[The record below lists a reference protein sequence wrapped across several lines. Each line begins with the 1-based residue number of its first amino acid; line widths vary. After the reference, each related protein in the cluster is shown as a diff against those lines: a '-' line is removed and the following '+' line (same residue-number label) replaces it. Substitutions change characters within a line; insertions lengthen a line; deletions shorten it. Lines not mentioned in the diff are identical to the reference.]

1 MVDLEYLK
9 RNVFPGESGGDYNA
23 LFGYANRPGGQFAG
37 VNLTD
42 MTVDQAL
49 AFADPSGPYAQSVK
63 GQIGRVATPM
73 GAYQIVGRTLRG
85 AKQGLGLT
93 GSERMTPELQDQL
106 GMWIYQNQGP
116 QAWEAWGRGGGG
128 GNITTSTKGGSGMV
142 GLLDMQ
148 ESEPQTFGQRLK
160 GSFKSGDLMD
170 RLALAFN
177 SMRMNPD
184 QGIAQLVSERQQGRA
199 AERTANRTAQWL
211 ASIGRGDLAQAMMSG
226 ALDPKAAAQIAMT
239 PPEQQG
245 QVGQVVDAA
254 VLRQQF
260 PGAQI
265 EDGLY
270 NAKPDGTITKVGGG
284 GTTVNVGG
292 SAQSELSKKTDA
304 EEATAL
310 GVILKAAPKAA
321 AVTADLDLLTEVL
334 QYAPQDPIS
343 GRISQLFPGV
353 SSAGAA
359 AQSII
364 KRVAPSLRVEGSG
377 STSDIEYKGMLES
390 LPSLVN
396 YPEANTAIAGMM
408 RAKAQLDVERGNIVR
423 QWQNSDRSPEATQA
437 MRNALM
443 ELDTRSI
450 MTPEMRRVISG
461 LSGAEPAPAAAP
473 PTGAPAAP
481 AVGTIKNGYRFMGG
495 DPADQN
501 NWERI

>member
-1 MVDLEYLK
+1 M
-9 RNVFPGESGGDYNA
+9 F
-23 LFGYANRPGGQFAG
+23 
-37 VNLTD
+37 
-42 MTVDQAL
+42 
-49 AFADPSGPYAQSVK
+49 
-63 GQIGRVATPM
+63 
-73 GAYQIVGRTLRG
+73 
-85 AKQGLGLT
+85 
-93 GSERMTPELQDQL
+93 
-106 GMWIYQNQGP
+106 
-116 QAWEAWGRGGGG
+116 
-128 GNITTSTKGGSGMV
+128 

-160 GSFKSGDLMD
+160 SDFKSGALMD

-184 QGIAQLVSERQQGRA
+184 QGLAQIVGSRLQARQESRA
-199 AERTANRTAQWL
+199 AEKAANRTAAWL
-211 ASIGRGDLAQAMMSG
+211 ASVGREDLAQAMLSG
-226 ALDPKAAAQIAMT
+226 ALDPKAAAQLAMT
-239 PPEQQG
+239 PPEQQ
-245 QVGQVVDAA
+245 GQVVDAA

-310 GVILKAAPKAA
+310 GAILKALPKAA

-343 GRISQLFPGV
+343 GRIAQLFPGV

-396 YPEANTAIAGMM
+396 YPEANMAIAGMM
-408 RAKAQLDVERGNIVR
+408 RAKAQLDIERGNIVR
-423 QWQNSDRSPEATQA
+423 QWQDSDRSPEATQA
-437 MRNALM
+437 MRNALT

-450 MTPEMRRVISG
+450 MTPETRRLISG
-461 LSGAEPAPAAAP
+461 MSGAEPAPAAAR
-473 PTGAPAAP
+473 PTGTPAAP
-481 AVGTIKNGYRFMGG
+481 AVGTTKNGYRFMGG
-495 DPADQN
+495 DPADPN
-501 NWERI
+501 NWERIE

>member
-1 MVDLEYLK
+1 MTGNAADIHIRNPDGSPNWDFNSYVPVANIAKQVATEMGVPDLVWGGDWKTLK
-9 RNVFPGESGGDYNA
+9 DGVHFQIGGPASGG
-23 LFGYANRPGGQFAG
+23 
-37 VNLTD
+37 T
-42 MTVDQAL
+42 
-49 AFADPSGPYAQSVK
+49 
-63 GQIGRVATPM
+63 
-73 GAYQIVGRTLRG
+73 
-85 AKQGLGLT
+85 
-93 GSERMTPELQDQL
+93 
-106 GMWIYQNQGP
+106 
-116 QAWEAWGRGGGG
+116 
-128 GNITTSTKGGSGMV
+128 ITRSTKGGNAMPM
-142 GLLDMQ
+142 GLFDMQ
-148 ESEPQTFGQRLK
+148 EEPQTFGQRLK

-184 QGIAQLVSERQQGRA
+184 QGIAQLVSERQKGRA
-199 AERTANRTAQWL
+199 ADKTANRTAQWL
-211 ASIGRGDLAQAMMSG
+211 ASIGRTDLAQAMLSG
-226 ALDPKAAAQIAMT
+226 GLDPKAAAQLAMT
-239 PPEQQG
+239 PPEQQ
-245 QVGQVVDAA
+245 GQVVDAA

-292 SAQSELSKKTDA
+292 SEQSELSKKTDA

-364 KRVAPSLRVEGSG
+364 KRVAPSLRAEGSG

-390 LPSLVN
+390 LPSLIN

-450 MTPEMRRVISG
+450 MTPEMRRIVSG

-495 DPADQN
+495 DPADRN
-501 NWERI
+501 SWERIE